1 MVAESGDFNVVT
13 MTRSNT
19 YYTIVPLSRAYLG
32 DTSSSLSVYKLS
44 PNCTAGK
51 YLVQYLP
58 EVRGFYHVSIQV
70 PSVQEV
76 QLIEIVSDGNLG
88 GNFTLTV
95 AAEDAEGTLV
105 YSTTSI
111 LDMTSSESNI
121 ECPECPLKCKRGQ
134 CGYGRRTDE

>member
-1 MVAESGDFNVVT
+1 M
-13 MTRSNT
+13 
-19 YYTIVPLSRAYLG
+19 
-32 DTSSSLSVYKLS
+32 YKLS

-95 AAEDAEGTLV
+95 AAEDSEGTLV

-121 ECPECPLKCKRGQ
+121 ESALSALSNVNEVNVDMVAGPTIVKSLPC
-134 CGYGRRTDE
+134 YIYRT